1 MVRKDAEKAVETRG
15 LTYAKL
21 IKTILAYKRFG
32 RERNFAMNNC
42 FLKKQEIKKT
52 DRLIELDL
60 LKAAALF
67 AVVFYHIGIQTYFA
81 PQFEDIGASGKGG
94 T

>member
-1 MVRKDAEKAVETRG
+1 
-15 LTYAKL
+15 
-21 IKTILAYKRFG
+21 
-32 RERNFAMNNC
+32 MNNC

-60 LKAAALF
+60 LKATALF